1 MTYKHKNIK
10 TKNDLVLV
18 IPYIKERLASIE
30 YVLPTHSVNFFGNNY
45 DYRDVESALGSL
57 DRMLEDYIIHNRLL
71 LSRVLNYIK
80 RLYIVSSLDVN
91 SKEEFNKELEE
102 LYEMAMYIK
111 INGENENEMEYL

>member
-1 MTYKHKNIK
+1 
-10 TKNDLVLV
+10 
-18 IPYIKERLASIE
+18 
-30 YVLPTHSVNFFGNNY
+30 
-45 DYRDVESALGSL
+45 VESALGSL